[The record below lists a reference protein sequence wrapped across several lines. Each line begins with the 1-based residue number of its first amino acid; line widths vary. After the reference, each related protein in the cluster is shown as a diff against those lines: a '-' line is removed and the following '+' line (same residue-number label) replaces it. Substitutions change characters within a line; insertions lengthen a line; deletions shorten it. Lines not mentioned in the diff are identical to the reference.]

1 MVWHAALHD
10 DAVLDAGLAIE
21 AALRSARDDSAAR

>member
-1 MVWHAALHD
+1 MVWSTALRD

-21 AALRSARDDSAAR
+21 AALVGDDRRGRA